1 MKGRVLIVEDEL
13 ELAELIQMYL
23 QRDGL
28 DAEICGDAE
37 SADTR
42 LLDASYDLIVLD
54 INLPGMDGFEFL
66 QKIRPRTDAP
76 IIIVSARE
84 ADEDVI
90 MGLGAGA
97 DEFVTKPFAPRVL
110 VARIRALLRR
120 SRTEVR
126 RDVAFGPFSIDLEGY
141 FLRRGDDRIIL
152 SSKEFEVLRHLI
164 RNPGRAMTP
173 DEIYTEVWGNSYGDS
188 TSVAVYIRRIRQK
201 IEYEPRKPLYVQ
213 TIHGKGYR
221 FNPESLKGREDGS

>member
-1 MKGRVLIVEDEL
+1 
-13 ELAELIQMYL
+13 
-23 QRDGL
+23 
-28 DAEICGDAE
+28 
-37 SADTR
+37 
-42 LLDASYDLIVLD
+42 
-54 INLPGMDGFEFL
+54 MDGFEFL

>member
-1 MKGRVLIVEDEL
+1 MKGRVLIIEDEL

-23 QRDGL
+23 QKDGIES
-28 DAEICGDAE
+28 EIRCDAE
-37 SADTR
+37 SALRR
-42 LLDASYDLIVLD
+42 LMETNFDLFVLD

-66 QKIRPRTDAP
+66 QEIRPRTDAP
-76 IIIVSARE
+76 VIIVSARE

-97 DEFVTKPFAPRVL
+97 DEFVTKPFPPRVL

-126 RDVAFGPFSIDLEGY
+126 HDLVFGPFSIDLEGY
-141 FLRRGDDRIIL
+141 FLRRGDDRIAL

-173 DEIYTEVWGNSYGDS
+173 DEIYAEVWGNEHGDS

-201 IEYEPRKPLYVQ
+201 IEDHPRKPLYIQ

-221 FNPESLKGREDGS
+221 FNPETLSGRKDPA